1 MAAAK
6 KGLGVTGAVAV
17 IRLKDGSDRY
27 LYKGAVV
34 VPDLFDEKSLNH
46 VKGLGLVSEIDLVE
60 DTSVAE
66 EEPYKGVTVADL
78 TAEIEKRNADRADD
92 KKITP
97 ADAKRPQLVAALV
110 ADDAAKG
117 E

>member
-1 MAAAK
+1 MAAK
-6 KGLGVTGAVAV
+6 KALSVTGAVAV

-34 VPDLFDEKSLNH
+34 VPDLFDEKSLDH
-46 VKGLGLVSEIDLVE
+46 VKRLGLVGEVDLVE
-60 DTSVAE
+60 DTVVE
-66 EEPYKGVTVADL
+66 DEPYKGVTVPEL

-97 ADAKRPQLVAALV
+97 ADTKRPQLVAALV
-110 ADDAAKG
+110 ADDANTG